1 MEAINR
7 PRATLLTL
15 AVTAAALVGV
25 RGIGVD
31 TTSTASAATQR
42 SVGVGSRGDTTLS
55 TSSATGVLAGSG
67 PIGNTITTLLGP
79 TTTTTSTS
87 TSTSTTTSTTAPAP
101 PAPQPSRTFA
111 PSSGAWLG
119 AFVNESGVTDD
130 SRRQVDLEALEQRIG
145 RTVDI
150 AHRYRG
156 WDEALITQLESD
168 DRVEG
173 RIPMLSWHGTNSL
186 SITSGAEDAWI
197 ASQASAVAA
206 HGAPVLL
213 RYGWEME
220 GDRNDSWTISPQS
233 YVAAWRYLRAKFAAS
248 GATNAVW
255 VWCPMAISFN
265 NPSNPA
271 LAYYPGADQVDWLC
285 ADGYNWAPLR
295 GKWRSFET
303 IFKGFNAWGAAQGKP
318 LMIGETGVQE
328 GEPDAK
334 AHWFDDATVS
344 IKSMPAIKAFVYFDS
359 MPKEYNWL
367 LNSSPS
373 AAEGFRRLSADP
385 WFHQPH

>member
-1 MEAINR
+1 MQVINR

-15 AVTAAALVGV
+15 AVIAAVLIATT
-25 RGIGVD
+25 GISVD

-42 SVGVGSRGDTTLS
+42 SVGTGSTGDTTPS
-55 TSSATGVLAGSG
+55 TSSATGALGGVGPTADTLAS
-67 PIGNTITTLLGP
+67 TITTLAGL
-79 TTTTTSTS
+79 TTTSTS
-87 TSTSTTTSTTAPAP
+87 TTTTPP
-101 PAPQPSRTFA
+101 RPAPQPSGTFA

-119 AFVNESGVTDD
+119 AFVNESGVADD
-130 SRRQVDLEALEQRIG
+130 GQRQVDLEALEQRIG

-173 RIPMLSWHGTNSL
+173 RIPMVSWHGSNSQA
-186 SITSGAEDAWI
+186 ITAGAEDAWI

-206 HGAPVLL
+206 YRAPVLL

-220 GDRNDSWTISPQS
+220 AGRNDSWTTSPAS
-233 YVAAWRYLRAKFAAS
+233 YVAAWRYLRAKFDAG
-248 GATNAVW
+248 GATNAMW

-265 NPSNPA
+265 GPSNPA

-285 ADGYNWAPLR
+285 ADGYNWAPAK
-295 GKWRSFET
+295 GSWRSFQT
-303 IFKGFNAWGAAQGKP
+303 IFNDFNAWGAAQGKP
-318 LMIGETGVQE
+318 LMVGETGVQE

-334 AHWFDDATVS
+334 AHWFDDATTA
-344 IKSMPAIKAFVYFDS
+344 IRTMPAIKAFVYFDS
-359 MPKEYNWL
+359 MPQEYNWL

-373 AAEGFRRLSADP
+373 AADGFRRLSADP